1 MDAMTETETAM
12 ETPSEPVVGRDRP
25 SRAETS
31 RRNGRA
37 SKGPR
42 STTGKAR
49 SAMNATRHGLTA
61 EAAVLALVGETAADW
76 AAHRAGIIDALAPAG
91 ALEAELAE
99 RVASLTWRLRRVVR
113 AETATLA
120 GQLEDAERRAV
131 RDARPLPPRVTA
143 LDLELDEE
151 PPTLEEL
158 RDDAARLAPRRD
170 AHQRVARARLG
181 DDDPDAPLDP
191 GDVLVFAQDLTRRAR
206 VDLDALDRAL
216 PDWRARRWTG
226 RTVGEMARA
235 LRPHPD
241 PHLEDAD
248 ALLVNASLAA
258 MLDAE
263 CEAERVA
270 DAERRLE
277 RLRAERVVPRS
288 SDRAELLERYEA
300 HLQRQLSM
308 TLATLRGVRETFS
321 STGWTG

>member
-1 MDAMTETETAM
+1 MDTETAM
-12 ETPSEPVVGRDRP
+12 ETPSEPVGGRGLAD
-25 SRAETS
+25 RAETS

-42 STTGKAR
+42 SATGKAR

-61 EAAVLALVGETAADW
+61 EAAVLSLVGETAADW
-76 AAHRAGIIDALAPAG
+76 AAHRDGIIAALAPVG

-113 AETATLA
+113 AETAMVA
-120 GQLEDAERRAV
+120 SQLEDAERRAV
-131 RDARPLPPRVTA
+131 RDARPLPPGESA
-143 LDLELDEE
+143 LDLELDED

-158 RDDAARLAPRRD
+158 RNEAERLAPRRD
-170 AHQRVARARLG
+170 AHQRVARARFG
-181 DDDPDAPLDP
+181 ADDADAPLDP
-191 GDVLVFAQDLTRRAR
+191 GDVLVFAQDLTRRAG

-226 RTVGEMARA
+226 RTVGDLARA

-248 ALLVNASLAA
+248 ELLTGASLSA
-258 MLDAE
+258 MLDAD
-263 CEAERVA
+263 CEAERVE

-288 SDRAELLERYEA
+288 ADRAEVLERYEA

-321 STGWTG
+321 STG

>member
-1 MDAMTETETAM
+1 
-12 ETPSEPVVGRDRP
+12 
-25 SRAETS
+25 
-31 RRNGRA
+31 
-37 SKGPR
+37 
-42 STTGKAR
+42 
-49 SAMNATRHGLTA
+49 
-61 EAAVLALVGETAADW
+61 
-76 AAHRAGIIDALAPAG
+76 
-91 ALEAELAE
+91 
-99 RVASLTWRLRRVVR
+99 VR

-158 RDDAARLAPRRD
+158 RAEAARLAPRSD

-181 DDDPDAPLDP
+181 ADDSDAVLDP
-191 GDVLVFAQDLTRRAR
+191 ADVLVFAQDLAARAFA
-206 VDLDALDRAL
+206 DLGALDRAL

-226 RTVGEMARA
+226 RTIGEMARA
-235 LRPHPD
+235 LRPHRDPD
-241 PHLEDAD
+241 LEDAD

>member
-12 ETPSEPVVGRDRP
+12 ETPSEPVGGRDRP

-42 STTGKAR
+42 SATGKAR

-76 AAHRAGIIDALAPAG
+76 AAHRDGIVAALAPVG

-120 GQLEDAERRAV
+120 DQLEDAERRAV
-131 RDARPLPPRVTA
+131 RDARPLPLNTSA
-143 LDLELDEE
+143 LEMELDEE

-158 RDDAARLAPRRD
+158 RAEAARLAPRSE

-181 DDDPDAPLDP
+181 ADDSDAVLDP
-191 GDVLVFAQDLTRRAR
+191 ADVLVFAQDLAARAFA
-206 VDLDALDRAL
+206 DLGALDLAL

-226 RTVGEMARA
+226 RNIGEMARA
-235 LRPHPD
+235 LRPHRDPD
-241 PHLEDAD
+241 LEDAE
-248 ALLVNASLAA
+248 ALTTNAALSA
-258 MLDAE
+258 MLRAE

-288 SDRAELLERYEA
+288 SDRAEVLERYEA

-321 STGWTG
+321 STGWAG

>member
-1 MDAMTETETAM
+1 MDAMTETAM
-12 ETPSEPVVGRDRP
+12 ETPSEPVGGRDRP

-42 STTGKAR
+42 SATGKAR

-76 AAHRAGIIDALAPAG
+76 AAHRAGIVAALAPVG

-120 GQLEDAERRAV
+120 NQLEDAERRAV
-131 RDARPLPPRVTA
+131 RDARPLPPRTSA
-143 LDLELDEE
+143 LEMELDED

-158 RDDAARLAPRRD
+158 RDEAERLAPRKA

-181 DDDPDAPLDP
+181 ADDSDAVLDP
-191 GDVLVFAQDLTRRAR
+191 GDVLVFAQDLAARAFA
-206 VDLDALDRAL
+206 DLGALDLAL

-226 RTVGEMARA
+226 RTIGEMARA

-241 PHLEDAD
+241 PNFEDAEELTTNA
-248 ALLVNASLAA
+248 ALSA
-258 MLDAE
+258 MLSAD

-277 RLRAERVVPRS
+277 RLRAERVVLRS
-288 SDRAELLERYEA
+288 SDRAEVLERYEA
-300 HLQRQLSM
+300 HLQRQLAM

-321 STGWTG
+321 STG